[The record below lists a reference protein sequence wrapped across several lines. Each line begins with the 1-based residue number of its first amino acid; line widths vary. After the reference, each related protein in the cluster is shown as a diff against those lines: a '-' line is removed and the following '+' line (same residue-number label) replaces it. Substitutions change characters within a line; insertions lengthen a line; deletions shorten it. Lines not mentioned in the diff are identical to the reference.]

1 MIMFL
6 RLILFLVS
14 IVGSM
19 MLFAQNEN
27 YDPALAEKLGA
38 DEHGMRSY
46 QFVLLTSGPAR
57 DLSKEVRDS
66 LFTGHMQNIK
76 RLADE
81 GKLVVAGPFG
91 KNDRYRGLFIFTTNT
106 KEETESLLL
115 TDPAING
122 GAFAYE
128 IYPWYGSAALVEVV
142 NIHER
147 ISRK

>member
-1 MIMFL
+1 MI
-6 RLILFLVS
+6 S
-14 IVGSM
+14 IAGSIK
-19 MLFAQNEN
+19 LCAQSEN

-38 DEHGMRSY
+38 DEYGMRSY
-46 QFVLLTSGPAR
+46 QFVLLTTGPAK
-57 DLSKEVRDS
+57 DLAKEVRDS

-81 GKLVVAGPFG
+81 GELVVAGPFG
-91 KNDRYRGLFIFTTNT
+91 KNDRYRGLFIFTTTT
-106 KEETESLLL
+106 KEETEALLL

-122 GAFAYE
+122 GALAYE
-128 IYPWYGSAALVEVV
+128 IYPWYGSAALMEVV